1 MKEESF
7 MISTS
12 PEQKTIFS
20 CKSDESRQAYTF
32 QRGQRV
38 IFEEEEAEIIRIT
51 PLLVIKTKNRV
62 VCGALQNMF
71 ASVMI

>member
-1 MKEESF
+1 
-7 MISTS
+7 MIPTL
-12 PEQKTIFS
+12 PEQKTVFS
-20 CKSDESRQAYTF
+20 YISNESSQAYPL
-32 QRGQRV
+32 QRGQKV

>member
-1 MKEESF
+1 

-12 PEQKTIFS
+12 PEHKTVFS
-20 CKSDESRQAYTF
+20 GTSDEGDKTYPF

-38 IFEEEEAEIIRIT
+38 IYEEEEAEIIRIT

-62 VCGALQNMF
+62 VCGALQNGF

>member
-1 MKEESF
+1 

-12 PEQKTIFS
+12 LEQRTVFS
-20 CKSDESRQAYTF
+20 CTSNEGSQAYPF

-38 IFEEEEAEIIRIT
+38 IYEEEEAEIIRIT

-62 VCGALQNMF
+62 VCGALQKRF

>member
-1 MKEESF
+1 MV
-7 MISTS
+7 STS
-12 PEQKTIFS
+12 PEQKIVFS
-20 CKSDESRQAYTF
+20 STNNEGSQAYPF
-32 QRGQRV
+32 QRGQKV

-62 VCGALQNMF
+62 VCGALQKRF